1 MTEKGYIFSENTPPA
16 VAVCGSSII
25 KDPSVERI
33 SFEVGF
39 EIASKGWTL
48 VCGGMGGVMEAACR
62 GVRRARE
69 EKGATGLAVGILPT
83 QDFRSANPYCDVVIP
98 TGIGF
103 ARNALVVKS
112 GGAVIVINGSA
123 GTLSEASFAWQDGL
137 PLVVMETT
145 GGWAARLAAMG
156 KIDDRERSPVLKAVT
171 AEDAVA
177 LIGNEFGLGG

>member
-1 MTEKGYIFSENTPPA
+1 MNDKVYTIGENTPPA

-39 EIASKGWTL
+39 EIASRGWIL

-62 GVRRARE
+62 GVRSARE
-69 EKGATGLAVGILPT
+69 EKGASGLAVGILPG
-83 QDFRSANPYCDVVIP
+83 QEFKSANPYCDVVIP
-98 TGIGF
+98 TGLGL
-103 ARNALVVKS
+103 ARNVVVVKS
-112 GGAVIVINGSA
+112 GNAVIIINGSS
-123 GTLSEASFAWQDGL
+123 GTLSEASFAWQYGL

-145 GGWAARLAAMG
+145 GGWAEKLAAMV
-156 KIDDRERSPVLKAVT
+156 KIDERERAPILKAVT

-177 LIGNEFGLGG
+177 LIGHEFGLGG